1 MKRLR
6 IPGFPSGAARLVGF
20 ALVIFALT
28 ACDTVLGVLGVDREP
43 PDEYAVSSGQ
53 PLVAPPDY
61 ELRVPGASEAG
72 SQGAEEQSLAAYAA
86 EAGLSAGEV
95 ALLREAGA
103 RRMAGQVPTAAPAED
118 YDRETDR
125 FFEEVGAEKTY

>member
-6 IPGFPSGAARLVGF
+6 ISGFPSGAARLAGF
-20 ALVIFALT
+20 ALMIFALT
-28 ACDTVLGVLGVDREP
+28 ACDTMLDIMDVNRKP
-43 PDEYAVSSGQ
+43 PDEYAVSTGQ
-53 PLVAPPDY
+53 PLVTPPDY
-61 ELRVPGASEAG
+61 ELRAPGASEAG
-72 SQGAEEQSLAAYAA
+72 SQGVEEQSLATYAA

-103 RRMAGQVPTAAPAED
+103 RRTAGQVPTSVPTAD
-118 YDRETDR
+118 YDRETER